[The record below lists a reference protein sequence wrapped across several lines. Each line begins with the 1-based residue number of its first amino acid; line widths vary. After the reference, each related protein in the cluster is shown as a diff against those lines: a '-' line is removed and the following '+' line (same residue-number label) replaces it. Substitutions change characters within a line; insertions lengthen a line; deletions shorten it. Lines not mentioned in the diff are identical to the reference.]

1 MRIGAMPA
9 QLSGSAVRRVCE
21 GLDGILNA
29 IATSPWTLPSHVAIL
44 RMPHGFLLYDEL
56 IKVPLIVKL
65 SHQASAGN
73 VVDAQVSSLD
83 IVPTILDVLGI
94 DHSGYPGRSLLPLI
108 RGEDSEPCKAVSE
121 YYRRPLSHHK
131 DVNTNKLSIRLPDAK
146 LIAHTQQEFLELY
159 DLIADPRERRNLM
172 ESPSLEVYSRA
183 ADMLIAL
190 TSELKKSPPVS
201 TSAEQPRVS
210 PELEEQLRALGYVK

>member
-1 MRIGAMPA
+1 M
-9 QLSGSAVRRVCE
+9 
-21 GLDGILNA
+21 NA